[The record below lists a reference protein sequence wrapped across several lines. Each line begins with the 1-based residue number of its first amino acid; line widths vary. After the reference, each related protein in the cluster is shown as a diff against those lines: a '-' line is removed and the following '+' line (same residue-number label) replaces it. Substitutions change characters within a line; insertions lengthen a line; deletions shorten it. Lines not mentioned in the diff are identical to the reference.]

1 MTFLEDVY
9 LGNSILTWL
18 IAVGVAILAFL
29 CLLFLRKILRSRLH
43 RLAKATETDLDDL
56 VVDLIKRTKTIL
68 LLAIALF
75 IGSFVLSLPERTSA
89 IIARITTLVFLLQ
102 AGIWASAILVYLIS
116 RNVRQKMVDDPATA
130 TTISAMDFLAKM
142 ALWSVVL
149 LLALENLGFDIT
161 ALVAGLGVG
170 GIAIAL
176 AVQNILSDL
185 FASLSIVLDKPF
197 VIGDFIIVDSL
208 LGTVEHVGLKTT
220 RLRSLSGEQLVF
232 SNADLLRSRI
242 RNYKRMFER
251 RVVFT
256 IGVTYQTPYE
266 KLERI
271 GSMIRE
277 IITAEADTRFDR
289 AHFQAYGDSSLNFE
303 VVYFVLKPDYN
314 LYMDI
319 QQRINLAL
327 YRKFEEEGIEFAYPT
342 RTLYIQSQS
351 SDKEAG
357 RQISTVPSGGT

>member
-1 MTFLEDVY
+1 
-9 LGNSILTWL
+9 
-18 IAVGVAILAFL
+18 
-29 CLLFLRKILRSRLH
+29 
-43 RLAKATETDLDDL
+43 
-56 VVDLIKRTKTIL
+56 
-68 LLAIALF
+68 
-75 IGSFVLSLPERTSA
+75 
-89 IIARITTLVFLLQ
+89 
-102 AGIWASAILVYLIS
+102 
-116 RNVRQKMVDDPATA
+116 
-130 TTISAMDFLAKM
+130 
-142 ALWSVVL
+142 
-149 LLALENLGFDIT
+149 
-161 ALVAGLGVG
+161 
-170 GIAIAL
+170 
-176 AVQNILSDL
+176 
-185 FASLSIVLDKPF
+185 
-197 VIGDFIIVDSL
+197 
-208 LGTVEHVGLKTT
+208 
-220 RLRSLSGEQLVF
+220 VF